1 MARDFIKSSL
11 IIIKAKWILLQSAF
25 TSVRNDMND
34 AILIYPM
41 VAEGAVFDWDSIFSQ
56 TKRKLYQI

>member
-34 AILIYPM
+34 AILIYPT
-41 VAEGAVFDWDSIFSQ
+41 VAEEAVFD
-56 TKRKLYQI
+56 